1 MTGPGEPTHMKT
13 NARGMVYAS
22 FAADALAL
30 GAHWIYDADLIDRSL
45 GRMSDFR
52 KPQPPT
58 YHPTKERGDFTHYGD
73 QTLVLLRSLAERGS
87 FNERDFSRAW
97 RELFTGYTGYVDGA
111 TRQTLQRIEAGTPP
125 GEAGSSSHD
134 LAGAARIAPL
144 VYRYRTEPDRLVDA
158 ARRQTALTHNS
169 PLVVDSAEFFA
180 RAACHIL
187 EGMPAVEA
195 LRRSA
200 AESPSGGPI
209 AAWVDSG
216 LRSVASNTR
225 SAIRGFGQ
233 MCEVEAAFPAA
244 IHVIAKYDQRLEEGL
259 IENVMAGGDSAG
271 RGLIVGMLLGASS
284 GMQAIP
290 RRWLEG
296 LTARET
302 IESLLIRIDQAA
314 STAPDG
320 GGLAA

>member
-1 MTGPGEPTHMKT
+1 MTT
-13 NARGMVYAS
+13 NARAMVFAS

-30 GAHWIYDADLIDRSL
+30 GAHWIYDAHLIDRNL

-73 QTLVLLRSLAERGS
+73 QTLVLLRSLAECGV
-87 FNERDFSRAW
+87 FDERDFSRAW
-97 RELFTGYTGYVDGA
+97 REFFSATTGYVDGA
-111 TRQTLQRIEAGTPP
+111 TRQTLKQIAAGIPP
-125 GEAGSSSHD
+125 GEAGSSSQD

-144 VYRYRTEPDRLVDA
+144 VYRYRDDPDRLVEA

-169 PLVVDSAEFFA
+169 PLVIDSAEFFA
-180 RAACHIL
+180 RAACGAL
-187 EGMPAVEA
+187 QGMPAGEA

-200 AESPSGGPI
+200 ADSATGGPI
-209 AAWVDSG
+209 AEWVDSG
-216 LRSVASNTR
+216 LRSAESDTR
-225 SAIRGFGQ
+225 TAILEFGQ

-244 IHVIAKYDQRLEEGL
+244 IHLIAKYENRLEEGL

-271 RGLIVGMLLGASS
+271 RGLAVGMLLGARA

-290 RRWLEG
+290 RRWMDG
-296 LTARET
+296 LTARAT
-302 IESLLIRIDQAA
+302 IEGLLARVDMARSREPRGREPSA
-314 STAPDG
+314 
-320 GGLAA
+320 